1 MKRLSA
7 FVCAAIVWLVFVA
20 ALAVFAD
27 FLVPG
32 GALDSDLRA
41 RLRPPVFFGGD
52 WAHPLGTDQLGRD
65 IWFRLVMSIKTSL
78 FLALVGTVIGAVI
91 GVALGMLAAGQRGIV
106 DDIVMV
112 LVDTQA
118 ALPFLIVAL
127 VVVAVFG
134 NAFWL
139 FVLVVGIYGWE
150 RYARIARGM
159 TLSTLKEPY
168 IAATR
173 QLGAGTARIY
183 GQHVLPNIASA
194 LIVTFTINFPETL
207 LLETT
212 LSFLGLGIQ
221 PPGTSLGTMIG
232 EGRAYLS
239 SAWWI
244 AAAPGVVIALTSLS
258 ASILGDALQDRL
270 ATDAS

>member
-1 MKRLSA
+1 MRQMPVS
-7 FVCAAIVWLVFVA
+7 FE
-20 ALAVFAD
+20 LAVAWLLLVTLIALFAD
-27 FLVPG
+27 VLAPSH
-32 GALDSDLRA
+32 ALQSDLRT
-41 RLRPPVFFGGD
+41 RLNPPVFFGGD

-65 IWFRLVMSIKTSL
+65 IWFRLVLSIETSL
-78 FLALVGTVIGAVI
+78 LIAQVGTVVGAVL
-91 GVALGMLAAGQRGIV
+91 GTVLGMLAAGRRGFIDEIIMVFV
-106 DDIVMV
+106 DA
-112 LVDTQA
+112 QA

-139 FVLVVGIYGWE
+139 FVLVVGVYGWE

-159 TLSTLKEPY
+159 TMSTLEEPF

-173 QLGAGTARIY
+173 QIGAGPMRIY
-183 GQHVLPNIASA
+183 AGHILPNIGGA

-239 SAWWI
+239 TAWWI
-244 AAAPGVVIALTSLS
+244 AAAPGIMIAFTSL
-258 ASILGDALQDRL
+258 AACIIGDALQDRL
-270 ATDAS
+270 AVDAA